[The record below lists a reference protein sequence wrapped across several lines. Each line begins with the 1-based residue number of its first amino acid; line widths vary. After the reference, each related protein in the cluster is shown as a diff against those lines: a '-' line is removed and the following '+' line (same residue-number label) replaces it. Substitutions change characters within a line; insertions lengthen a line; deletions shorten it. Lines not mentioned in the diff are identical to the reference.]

1 MSTATASTT
10 AAPLTHADWQQRAA
24 ALTFETRAFI
34 DGAYVESTGCDT
46 FPAWNP
52 ATGEVLAH
60 VTACT
65 EQDIDRAVMAARR
78 AFDSGVWSR
87 QSPQARKAVLQRFS
101 QLIREHAEELALL
114 QTLEMGK
121 PIGDSLGFDL
131 AETARSVAWY
141 AEAIDKHY
149 DEIAPTGENVHATIT
164 REALGVVAAVVP
176 WNFPLMI
183 ASWKFAPALALGN
196 SVVLKPAE
204 SSSLSALRLAALAD
218 EAGLPAGV
226 FNVTPGLGA
235 VAGQA
240 LGLHMEVDA
249 LAFTGSTATGK
260 RFMRY
265 ASDSNLKRVWLECG
279 GKSPH
284 IVFADCPDL
293 DMAARA
299 AADAIFINQGEV
311 CIAGSR
317 LYVDEAIFDDFMP
330 RLIACARAMPA
341 GDPLDP
347 ATRMGALV
355 SADHHEKVLG
365 FVETALS
372 EGMTLHQGGRAI
384 APSDATAGGWYLE
397 PTIVEGGQNSTVMRE
412 EIFGPVLGVTR
423 FSGEEEAIELAN
435 DSIYGLGAGLWTRDL
450 ARAHR
455 VSRRLKAGLVWVNCY
470 ADGDISVPFGGVK
483 QSGFGRDKSLHALDK
498 YSDLKTTWINLAY

>member
-1 MSTATASTT
+1 MILS
-10 AAPLTHADWQQRAA
+10 HADWQQRAA
-24 ALTFETRAFI
+24 ALSFETRAFI
-34 DGAYVESTGCDT
+34 DGQFVASSGRDT
-46 FPAWNP
+46 FPAYNP
-52 ATGEVLAH
+52 ATGEVLAQ

-65 EQDIDRAVMAARR
+65 EEDIDRAVMAARR
-78 AFDSGVWSR
+78 AFDAGIWSR

-101 QLIREHAEELALL
+101 ALINEHAQELALL

-121 PIGDSLGFDL
+121 PISDSLGFDL
-131 AETARSVAWY
+131 VETARALAWY

-183 ASWKFAPALALGN
+183 AAWKFAPALALGN

-204 SSSLSALRLAALAD
+204 ASSLSALRLAALAD
-218 EAGLPAGV
+218 EAGIPAGV

-240 LGLHMEVDA
+240 LGLHMQVDA

-265 ASDSNLKRVWLECG
+265 ASESNLKRVWLECG

-293 DMAARA
+293 DLAARA

-317 LYVDEAIFDDFMP
+317 LYVDETIYDDFMP
-330 RLIACARAMPA
+330 RLIQHAQAMPA

-347 ATRMGALV
+347 KTRMGALV
-355 SADHHEKVLG
+355 SAEHHQKVLG
-365 FVETALS
+365 FVDTALK
-372 EGMTLHQGGRAI
+372 EGMRLHQGGKAI
-384 APSDATAGGWYLE
+384 PPSDACAGGWYLE
-397 PTIVEGGQNSTVMRE
+397 PTILEGDQNNSIMRE

-423 FSGEEEAIELAN
+423 FSSEEQVIELAN
-435 DSIYGLGAGLWTRDL
+435 DSVYGLGAGLWTQDL
-450 ARAHR
+450 GRAHR
-455 VSRRLKAGLVWVNCY
+455 VSKRLKAGLVWVNSY

-498 YSDLKTTWINLAY
+498 YSDLKTTWINLVY